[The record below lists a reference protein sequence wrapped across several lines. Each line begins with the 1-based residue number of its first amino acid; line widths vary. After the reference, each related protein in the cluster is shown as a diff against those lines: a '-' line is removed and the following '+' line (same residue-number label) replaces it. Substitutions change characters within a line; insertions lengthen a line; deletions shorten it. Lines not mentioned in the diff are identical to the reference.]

1 MITKDALNVSPAVLR
16 SFVAVADTRSFT
28 AAGRQVGFQ
37 QSTISQH
44 VRRIEEAVGRQ
55 LVARDT
61 HNVALTA
68 DGEALADFARQI
80 LDANNRMIRFFAPN
94 TQRRRLRLGI
104 SEDFAMSGLPE
115 VLTNF
120 RDQNPNVDLEL
131 DIGLS
136 GLLYQRYDA
145 GELDLIFAKRKP
157 SDRRGSVAWRER
169 LVWIGKPGIIIRKDK
184 PVPLVTYAAP
194 SITRSLAIE
203 ALENANRAW
212 MISCS
217 SGSLNGLRAALLAGL
232 GVAAHSRRLMP
243 AGLESLVAPELPK
256 LPEVEFVAIGPG
268 KGNEPARKML
278 DMLVHS
284 SPKVSNADR

>member
-16 SFVAVADTRSFT
+16 SFVAVADTQSFT
-28 AAGRQVGFQ
+28 MAGRHVGFQ

-44 VRRIEEAVGRQ
+44 VRRLERAVGRQ

-68 DGEALADFARQI
+68 DGEAVADFARQI
-80 LDANNRMIRFFAPN
+80 LEANNRMVRFFSAG
-94 TQRRRLRLGI
+94 TERRRLRLGI
-104 SEDFAMSGLPE
+104 SEDFAMSGLAE

-131 DIGLS
+131 EIGLS
-136 GLLYQRYDA
+136 GALYQRYDA
-145 GELDLIFAKRKP
+145 GQLDLIFAKRKP
-157 SDRRGSVAWRER
+157 KDRRGSIAWRER
-169 LVWIGKPGIIIRKDK
+169 LAWIGRPGMILRSDE
-184 PVPLVTYAAP
+184 PVPLVAYAAP

-203 ALENANRAW
+203 TLESANRAW

-243 AGLESLVAPELPK
+243 AGLESLKIPELPT
-256 LPEVEFVAIGPG
+256 LPEVEFVALGPSR
-268 KGNEPARKML
+268 GNEPARKML
-278 DMLVHS
+278 DMLVN
-284 SPKVSNADR
+284 PL

>member
-1 MITKDALNVSPAVLR
+1 MITKDTLNVSPAVLR
-16 SFVAVADTRSFT
+16 SFMAVADARSFT
-28 AAGRQVGFQ
+28 AAGRKVGFQ

-44 VRRIEEAVGRQ
+44 VRRLEHAVGRQ
-55 LVARDT
+55 LIARDT

-68 DGEALADFARQI
+68 DGEAVADFARQI
-80 LDANNRMIRFFAPN
+80 LEANDRMARFLAAK
-94 TQRRRLRLGI
+94 TERRRLRLGI
-104 SEDFAMSGLPE
+104 SEDFAMSGLAE
-115 VLTNF
+115 VLTSF

-136 GLLYQRYDA
+136 GFLYQRYDA

-157 SDRRGSVAWRER
+157 GDRRGSVAWRER
-169 LVWIGKPGIIIRKDK
+169 LVWIGKPDMIVRSDE
-184 PVPLVTYAAP
+184 PVLLVAYAAP

-203 ALENANRAW
+203 ALEKANRAW

-217 SGSLNGLRAALLAGL
+217 SGSLNGLRAALLGGL
-232 GVAAHSRRLMP
+232 GVAAHSKRLMP
-243 AGLESLVAPELPK
+243 AGLQSLGTLGLPK

-268 KGNEPARKML
+268 RGNEPATRML

-284 SPKVSNADR
+284 QAKFSNAYR